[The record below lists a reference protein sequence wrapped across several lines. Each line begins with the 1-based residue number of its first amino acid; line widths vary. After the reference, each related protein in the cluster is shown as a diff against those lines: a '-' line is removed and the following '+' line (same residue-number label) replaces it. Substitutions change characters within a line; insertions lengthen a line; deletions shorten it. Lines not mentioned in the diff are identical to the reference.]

1 MDGETINIYYCARFS
16 DAVTFL
22 FSWRSDSMSGYSNL
36 GLVINASAN
45 KNLDNAYSNKAKS
58 QEAIEGMRI
67 IETLCNALTIRA
79 DMFTALL
86 KTLNANL
93 NVLIDDSEQVI
104 EKSGTDYSFVDLRTG
119 SSILFKRTNYG
130 TVKLVTL
137 FEKLSLLYE

>member
-1 MDGETINIYYCARFS
+1 
-16 DAVTFL
+16 
-22 FSWRSDSMSGYSNL
+22 MSGYSNL
-36 GLVINASAN
+36 GVVINASAN

-67 IETLCNALTIRA
+67 IETLCNALTMRA

-93 NVLIDDSEQVI
+93 NVLIDDSEQII
-104 EKSGTDYSFVDLRTG
+104 EKSETDYSFVDLRTG
-119 SSILFKRTNYG
+119 SSILFKGTNYG